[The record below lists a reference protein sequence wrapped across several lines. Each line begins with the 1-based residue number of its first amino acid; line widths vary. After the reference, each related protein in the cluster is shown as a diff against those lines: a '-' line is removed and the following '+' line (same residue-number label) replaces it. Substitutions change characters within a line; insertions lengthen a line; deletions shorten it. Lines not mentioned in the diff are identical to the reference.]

1 MLVDRYGLDA
11 TKYFLLR
18 EFPYGQDAVFSPEGF
33 VERFNYDLCN
43 DLGNLLN
50 RTIGMVNKYFGGEI
64 QEYNGQVN
72 AVDKELEEFA
82 LNQIKVIEE
91 KMDNLHLCDALS
103 EIWNLISRTNKY
115 IDETAPWAL
124 AKDEEKQEELKSV
137 MYHLCENLRKIAILI
152 SPFMEDTAN
161 NMFNQL
167 GLDIQDWDSLY
178 EYNKLPANTKVV
190 EKGEPLF
197 VRLDMDE
204 EVEYIKSAMKK

>member
-1 MLVDRYGLDA
+1 
-11 TKYFLLR
+11 
-18 EFPYGQDAVFSPEGF
+18 
-33 VERFNYDLCN
+33 
-43 DLGNLLN
+43 
-50 RTIGMVNKYFGGEI
+50 
-64 QEYNGQVN
+64 
-72 AVDKELEEFA
+72 
-82 LNQIKVIEE
+82 
-91 KMDNLHLCDALS
+91 MDNLHLCDALS

-167 GLDIQDWDSLY
+167 GLDMQEWDSLY